1 MIFCEKYDIIACNK
15 WGGRVIKYNKELLL
29 KEDSYN
35 LIKNYKGVYNKFS
48 NRFPVEYSDR
58 LLDWINNDYVS
69 IFDLIMKPKLKKE
82 YIENFYSNLSNSKII
97 KNKLLLKLFSF
108 WEYFGGNYFTKRNN
122 YLVLGDKELLEKNNA
137 CLTPYHELLHL
148 LSTRIDD
155 KHTVR
160 IGLQINDY
168 GISINEGYTELL
180 TKRYFN
186 NFSIKDYTA
195 YPNFVWY
202 MEMIEEIVGKDR
214 LEDLYYS
221 SNQEGLSKE
230 LTSLS
235 NEEDIINLFNTMD
248 ELFFDEK
255 HLYDIQ
261 KKYLKLNKEV
271 DLKTMNEYYESN
283 KINRDYIFESIL
295 KMYKNKQLK
304 LLKNKIID
312 QEMYDK
318 RIKEFVE
325 KNLKKKEKTDQI
337 EDLYQEYFKNEI
349 KTCTKK

>member
-1 MIFCEKYDIIACNK
+1 M
-15 WGGRVIKYNKELLL
+15 IKYNDELLL
-29 KEDSYN
+29 KENNYK
-35 LIKNYKGVYNKFS
+35 LIKNYKVLYNKFS
-48 NRFPVEYSDR
+48 NRFPIEFSDR
-58 LLDWINNDYVS
+58 LLDWINSEYVS
-69 IFDLIMKPKLKKE
+69 TFNSIMKPKLKEE

-97 KNKLLLKLFSF
+97 KNKLLLKAFSF

-122 YLVLGDKELLEKNNA
+122 YLVLGDKKLLEKNNA
-137 CLTPYHELLHL
+137 CLTPYHELFHL

-168 GISINEGYTELL
+168 GMAVNEGYTELL

-186 NFSIKDYTA
+186 NFSTKDYNA

-202 MEMIEEIVGKDR
+202 MEMIEEIIGKDK

-221 SNQEGLSKE
+221 SNQEVLSEELSK
-230 LTSLS
+230 LS
-235 NEEDIINLFNTMD
+235 SEDDVITLFNKMD
-248 ELFFDEK
+248 ELFLDEE

-261 KKYLKLNKEV
+261 KKYLKLKKEI
-271 DLKTMNEYYESN
+271 DLNAMNEYYESN
-283 KINRDYIFESIL
+283 KINRDYIFDSIL
-295 KMYKNKQLK
+295 KMYRNQQLN
-304 LLKNKIID
+304 LLKENKIN
-312 QEMYDK
+312 QEIYDE

-325 KNLKKKEKTDQI
+325 KNLKKKEKSDKI
-337 EDLYQEYFKNEI
+337 EDLYQDYFKDEI